1 MRPPLIAHIVYAL
14 DTGGLENG
22 LVNIIN
28 RMADDEFRHMV
39 ICLTSSGKFA
49 QRIEKHN
56 VPVIELHKPPG
67 HDLKTYFAL
76 WKVLKQ
82 HQPDIVHSRNLAALE
97 AQLVT
102 LTLPHVKRVHGE
114 HGRDMNDLD
123 GSNRKYNFFRSA
135 MRPLIHHYIAVS
147 QDLGQWL
154 ARTVGVPPDKISQIY
169 NGVDLTRFS
178 GTQRTNASLSGVR
191 SGVDEIAPPG
201 DLPPAFRESNVL
213 VVGTV
218 GRLTPVKDQQALI
231 QAVAL
236 LRQQKSAFASQLRL
250 MLVGDGP
257 QRPELQRQVEEAGI
271 ADVTWFAGDRNDV
284 AGLLQCMDVF
294 VLPSLAEGISNT
306 LLEAM
311 ACSLPVVATRVGGTP
326 EIIAQNEQGLL
337 VAAADPQELALA
349 LARVLSDAAL
359 RQRLGSAGR
368 RKVEQ
373 YFHWDATVNHY
384 ANIYRALL
392 GPCSQRVV
400 ERPS

>member
-28 RMADDEFRHMV
+28 RMASGEFRHMV
-39 ICLTSSGKFA
+39 ICLTTSGKFS
-49 QRIEKHN
+49 QRIEKPD
-56 VPVIELHKPPG
+56 VPIIELKKPPG
-67 HDLKTYFAL
+67 HDLKTYLAL
-76 WKVLKQ
+76 WKVLRQ
-82 HQPDIVHSRNLAALE
+82 YQPDIVHSRNLAALE
-97 AQLVT
+97 AQLIT
-102 LTLPHVKRVHGE
+102 LALPNARRVHGE

-123 GSNRKYNFFRSA
+123 GSNRKYNLFRSA

-154 ARTVGVPPDKISQIY
+154 TQSIRVPVDKVSQIY
-169 NGVDLTRFS
+169 NGVDLGQFS
-178 GTQRTNASLSGVR
+178 AHRISADKTAEV
-191 SGVDEIAPPG
+191 A
-201 DLPPAFRESNVL
+201 DLPEAFRQNNAL

-236 LRQQKSAFASQLRL
+236 LRQQKNALSAQLRL

-257 QRPELQRQVEEAGI
+257 LRSLLLQRVEEAGI
-271 ADVTWFAGDRNDV
+271 ADVTWFAGDRSDV
-284 AGLLQCMDVF
+284 ANLLQCMDVF

-326 EIIAQNEQGLL
+326 EIITQNEQGLL
-337 VAAADPQELALA
+337 VPPGDTQELALA
-349 LARVLSDAAL
+349 LNRLLSDRAL
-359 RQRLGSAGR
+359 RQRLGSSGR
-368 RKVEQ
+368 RRVEQ
-373 YFHWDATVNHY
+373 HFSWDATVSRY
-384 ANIYRALL
+384 AGIYRALL
-392 GPCSQRVV
+392 GTCGQRVV